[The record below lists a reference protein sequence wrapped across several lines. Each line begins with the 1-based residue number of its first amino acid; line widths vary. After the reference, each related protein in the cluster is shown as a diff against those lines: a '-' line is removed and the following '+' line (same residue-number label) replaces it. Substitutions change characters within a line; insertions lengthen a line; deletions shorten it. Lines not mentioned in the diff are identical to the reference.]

1 MLQNQHC
8 YVHTGSHTQLLHM
21 KSKCNDN
28 ALSICDCCILY
39 QGANRFMICGTNV
52 VLGQLEIC

>member
-1 MLQNQHC
+1 MEEPALL
-8 YVHTGSHTQLLHM
+8 HTVSHTQRLHM
-21 KSKCNDN
+21 KININDS